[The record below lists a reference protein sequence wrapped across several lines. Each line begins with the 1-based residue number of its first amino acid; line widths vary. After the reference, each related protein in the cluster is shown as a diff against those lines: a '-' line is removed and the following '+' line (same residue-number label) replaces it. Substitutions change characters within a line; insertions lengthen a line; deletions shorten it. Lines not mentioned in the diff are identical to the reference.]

1 MSCTVLVCD
10 DAGYMRTMITDILTQ
25 AGYEVLGE
33 ATSGVEAVE
42 KYKELMPDV
51 VTMDI
56 VMPDMSGL
64 DALREIMIVDP
75 NACVVMCS
83 AIGQKALLEQARV
96 VGARGFVVKPFEPDG
111 LLKALNDAVEDV

>member
-10 DAGYMRTMITDILTQ
+10 DAGYMRALITDILTQ

-56 VMPDMSGL
+56 VMPEMSGI
-64 DALREIMIVDP
+64 DALREIMSVDP
-75 NACVVMCS
+75 DARVLMCT
-83 AIGQKALLEQARV
+83 AVGQEGMTTQARQ
-96 VGARGFVVKPFEPDG
+96 VGARGFVIKPFEPSAF
-111 LLKALNDAVEDV
+111 LEALIDVVEDV